1 MPRLTRIT
9 IYPIKSLDGYTVD
22 ATELM
27 EAGPIVGDRR
37 WAIVDPMRQ
46 FVNGK
51 RTAAVHL
58 IRAAFEE
65 GGAVVTLSRERQDEA
80 RFRLPEEAAGA
91 AEWLSEAIGRKCLL
105 IENQAIGFPD
115 DADAAGPTLVSTSSL
130 ERVAAWFDLEL
141 DEVRRR
147 FRANLEIDA
156 AEPFWEDRLVATESG
171 AVPFAVGD
179 VRLRGR
185 TACQRC
191 VVPTRDSAT
200 GEMISGF
207 AKSFAKQRQ
216 AELPPWAPREA
227 FDHFYRLTLNTSLDP
242 AAEGPRQIRV
252 GDELRTD
259 VALSAPGSAGG

>member
-1 MPRLTRIT
+1 MPSLTRIT
-9 IYPIKSLDGYTVD
+9 IYPIKSLDGYT
-22 ATELM
+22 AESAGLM
-27 EAGPIVGDRR
+27 PAGPLVGDRR

-51 RTAAVHL
+51 RTAAVHP

-65 GGAVVTLSRERQDEA
+65 GGAVVALSRERLGVG
-80 RFRLPEEAAGA
+80 RFRLPEDASGA

-105 IENQAIGFPD
+105 IENEAIGFPD

-130 ERVAAWFDLEL
+130 ERVAAWFNLDL

-156 AEPFWEDRLVATESG
+156 AEPFWEDRLVATEAG
-171 AVPFAVGD
+171 AVPFALGE

-207 AKSFAKQRQ
+207 AKAFAKHRQ
-216 AELPPWAPREA
+216 AELPAWAPSAA

-242 AAEGPRQIRV
+242 VNESATNGAPTIRI
-252 GDELRTD
+252 GDELSVT
-259 VALSAPGSAGG
+259 A

>member
-1 MPRLTRIT
+1 MPRLSRIT
-9 IYPIKSLDGYTVD
+9 IYPIKSLDGFTVES
-22 ATELM
+22 AELM
-27 EAGPIVGDRR
+27 PTGPLVGDRR

-51 RTAAVHL
+51 RTAAVHP
-58 IRAAFEE
+58 IRAEFEE

-105 IENQAIGFPD
+105 IENEAIGFPD

-130 ERVAAWFDLEL
+130 ERVGVWFNLEL

-147 FRANLEIDA
+147 FRANLEIDV
-156 AEPFWEDRLVATESG
+156 AEPFWEDRLVATEAG
-171 AVPFAVGD
+171 AVPFAVGE

-191 VVPTRDSAT
+191 VVPTRDSVT
-200 GEMISGF
+200 GDMISGF
-207 AKSFAKQRQ
+207 AKSFAKHRQ
-216 AELPPWAPREA
+216 AELPAWAPSGS

-242 AAEGPRQIRV
+242 ANESSTNGATTIRV
-252 GDELRTD
+252 GDELRVT
-259 VALSAPGSAGG
+259 AS

>member
-1 MPRLTRIT
+1 MPRLSRVT
-9 IYPIKSLDGYTVD
+9 IYPIKSLDGFTVES
-22 ATELM
+22 AELM
-27 EAGPIVGDRR
+27 PAGPLVGDRR

-51 RTAAVHL
+51 RTAAVHP
-58 IRAAFEE
+58 IRAGFEE
-65 GGAVVTLSRERQDEA
+65 GGAVVTLSREQLEGE

-105 IENQAIGFPD
+105 IENLAIGFPD
-115 DADAAGPTLVSTSSL
+115 DADAAGPTLVSTLSL
-130 ERVAAWFDLEL
+130 ERVAAWFNLEL

-156 AEPFWEDRLVATESG
+156 TEPFWEDRLVATETG
-171 AVPFAVGD
+171 AIPFAVGE

-191 VVPTRDSAT
+191 VVPTRDSVT

-207 AKSFAKQRQ
+207 AKSFAKHRQ
-216 AELPPWAPREA
+216 AELPAWAPSEA

-242 AAEGPRQIRV
+242 AADGPRQIRV
-252 GDELRTD
+252 GDELQID
-259 VALSAPGSAGG
+259 VAFLAPGSAGG

>member
-1 MPRLTRIT
+1 MPLLSRIT
-9 IYPIKSLDGYTVD
+9 IYPIKSLDGFTAD
-22 ATELM
+22 AAELM
-27 EAGPIVGDRR
+27 KAGPIVGDRR

-46 FVNGK
+46 FVSGK
-51 RTAAVHL
+51 RSAAVHP

-65 GGAVVTLSRERQDEA
+65 GGAVVTLSRERLEA
-80 RFRLPEEAAGA
+80 GRFRLPEEASGA

-105 IENQAIGFPD
+105 IENAAIGFPD

-130 ERVAAWFDLEL
+130 ERVAAWFSLEL

-156 AEPFWEDRLVATESG
+156 TEPFWEDRLVAIETG
-171 AVPFAVGD
+171 AVPFDIGE

-191 VVPTRDSAT
+191 VVPTRDSVT

-207 AKSFAKQRQ
+207 AKSFAKHRQ
-216 AELPPWAPREA
+216 AELPAWAPSEA

-242 AAEGPRQIRV
+242 ATDGPRRIRV
-252 GDELRTD
+252 GDELRT
-259 VALSAPGSAGG
+259 AGLV

>member
-1 MPRLTRIT
+1 MPRLSRIT
-9 IYPIKSLDGYTVD
+9 IYPIKSLDGYTVE

-27 EAGPIVGDRR
+27 DAGPIVGDRR

-51 RTAAVHL
+51 RTAAVHT
-58 IRAAFEE
+58 IRAEFGE
-65 GGAVVTLSRERQDEA
+65 GGAVVTLSRERQGES

-105 IENQAIGFPD
+105 IENLSIGFPD
-115 DADAAGPTLVSTSSL
+115 DADAAGPTLASTSSL
-130 ERVAAWFDLEL
+130 ERVAAWFNLEL

-156 AEPFWEDRLVATESG
+156 AEPFWEDRLVANETG
-171 AVPFAVGD
+171 ATLFAIGG
-179 VRLRGR
+179 VRFRGR

-191 VVPTRDSAT
+191 VVPTRDSVT
-200 GEMISGF
+200 GDVISGF
-207 AKSFAKQRQ
+207 AKAFSAHRQ
-216 AELPPWAPREA
+216 AELPSWAPVEA

-242 AAEGPRQIRV
+242 SAEGPRQIRV
-252 GDELRTD
+252 GDELTLT
-259 VALSAPGSAGG
+259 VS